1 MPSRISWSN
10 SVASDGGA
18 RVSGRGDIVID
29 AATSITATLEPAMAA
44 AQALS
49 LQVADPSGVA
59 VLAIFSDIMDG
70 SVTVEA
76 TLGAPTALT
85 GPLVLYGDA
94 VTLFAS
100 DLTTLNVQNNHAT
113 DEATVDIL
121 IGRTVAP

>member
-1 MPSRISWSN
+1 MPSRISWSS

-18 RVSGRGDIVID
+18 RVSGRGNIVID
-29 AATSITATLEPAMAA
+29 TATTVTATLDPAMVTAE
-44 AQALS
+44 ALD

-76 TLGAPTALT
+76 TLGSATALT
-85 GPLVLYGDA
+85 GPLVLFGAA
-94 VTLFAS
+94 VTMFAS

-113 DEATVDIL
+113 DEATVEIL
-121 IGRTVAP
+121 IGRTVGA